1 MTTGGT
7 DDTSDKDDDNPD
19 DSDAS
24 ETLDSDGDGVG
35 DNSDAFPNNASE
47 TMDTDGDGIGDNSDA
62 FPDDAS
68 ETLDSDG
75 DGVGDNSDA
84 FPDDATEIQ
93 DSDGDG
99 VGDNSDA
106 FPNNASETMDT
117 DGDGIGDN
125 SDAFPDDA
133 SETLDSDGD
142 GVGDNSDAFPNNASE
157 TMDTDGDGIGDNS
170 DAFPDDATEVQ
181 DSDGDG
187 VGDNSDAFPNNAS
200 ETMDTDGDGIG
211 DNSDAF
217 PDDAS
222 ETLDSDG
229 DGVGDNSDAFPDD
242 ATEIQDSDGD
252 GVGDNSDAFPNN
264 ASETMDTDGDGIGDN
279 SDAFPDDASETL
291 DSDGDGVGDNSDAFP
306 NNASETMDTDGDGIG
321 DNSDAFPDDYSETL
335 DSDGDGVG
343 DNSDAF
349 PNNASETMDTDGDGI
364 GDNSDAFPDDATEV
378 QDSDGDGVGDNSDA
392 FPNNASE
399 TMDTDGDGIGDNS
412 DAFPDD
418 ASETL
423 DSDGDGVGDNSDA
436 FPNDATETVD
446 SDGDGVGNNSDAFP
460 NDPSRTVITVNS
472 LPFPLQAENPGSA
485 SWSSSGRFCT
495 ARSGCSSHR
504 FYWSAHMPHYGTS
517 DLPMAPETE
526 DAMHM
531 PIYHDHRSANRKR
544 LFVGVD
550 QGNIGSLPQTGNYG
564 VAEVRYGMLSDGAGR
579 QDVLLYLSEIRQPQ
593 SPIWWNTSPLV
604 TYSGESEQDL
614 ALLVRAVQLVNTA
627 LPEDRKMRIAS
638 SPMESDPENGIHVEF
653 LSEKNYEQNYP
664 TDTYGHATTNWIES
678 TNEITITHSHIAMNE
693 AYALLPP
700 EGSSSGLGPLFDI
713 SAPVWGIDQVNRQG
727 TIVLAHEL
735 LHALGMTGYEGHVP
749 DGFGSI
755 MTATVEDP
763 TIEQPLSLL
772 YKVDREA
779 LRALYSAFEVG
790 DSLTD
795 FGPWADGALQVHG
808 NSPHAGFGVALRNNY
823 LEPWAYG
830 YLPDSDLADNGN
842 LSGNATW
849 NGTLLGLT
857 PDAGVVAGDARVAVN
872 LNTMA
877 GDADFTDLETWAA
890 NTAPSEKGSGTT
902 WLDGDLG
909 YIIDVRGNTF
919 RETSASEDDG
929 RLTGIFTGQSHE
941 GAAGTLERSDLT
953 AAFGAIR

>member
-62 FPDDAS
+62 FPDDSSETLDSDGDGVGDNSDAFPDDATETLDSDGDGVGDNSDAFPNNASETMDTDGDGIGDNSDAFPDDSS

-125 SDAFPDDA
+125 SDAFPDDS

-142 GVGDNSDAFPNNASE
+142 GVGDNSD
-157 TMDTDGDGIGDNS
+157 T
-170 DAFPDDATEVQ
+170 
-181 DSDGDG
+181 
-187 VGDNSDAFPNNAS
+187 
-200 ETMDTDGDGIG
+200 
-211 DNSDAF
+211 
-217 PDDAS
+217 
-222 ETLDSDG
+222 
-229 DGVGDNSDAFPDD
+229 FPDD

-279 SDAFPDDASETL
+279 SDAFPDDSSETL
-291 DSDGDGVGDNSDAFP
+291 
-306 NNASETMDTDGDGIG
+306 
-321 DNSDAFPDDYSETL
+321 
-335 DSDGDGVG
+335 
-343 DNSDAF
+343 
-349 PNNASETMDTDGDGI
+349 
-364 GDNSDAFPDDATEV
+364 
-378 QDSDGDGVGDNSDA
+378 
-392 FPNNASE
+392 
-399 TMDTDGDGIGDNS
+399 
-412 DAFPDD
+412 
-418 ASETL
+418 
-423 DSDGDGVGDNSDA
+423 
-436 FPNDATETVD
+436 D

-485 SWSSSGRFCT
+485 SWSSSGRVCT
-495 ARSGCSSHR
+495 ARSDCRSYD

-526 DAMHM
+526 DAKHM

-564 VAEVRYGMLSDGAGR
+564 VAEVRYGMLRDGAGR
-579 QDVLLYLSEIRQPQ
+579 QDVLAYLLEVRQT
-593 SPIWWNTSPLV
+593 PIWWNITPLV
-604 TYSGESEQDL
+604 TYSGETEQDL
-614 ALLVRAVQLVNTA
+614 VRLVRAVQLVNTT

-638 SPMESDPENGIHVEF
+638 SSVAVNPEDGIYVEF
-653 LSEKNYEQNYP
+653 LSEQVYEQKNP
-664 TDTYGHATTNWIES
+664 TETWGYTTTHWLGNI
-678 TNEITITHSHIAMNE
+678 ITKSHIEVNE
-693 AYALLPP
+693 AYALLPS
-700 EGSSSGLGPLFDI
+700 EDSSSGLDSLFDF

-727 TIVLAHEL
+727 TVLLAHEL
-735 LHALGMTGYEGHVP
+735 LHALGIIGDNHVS
-749 DGFGSI
+749 DRFDSI
-755 MTATVEDP
+755 MTGTAADYNP

-779 LRALYSAFEVG
+779 LRALSSAFEVG

-795 FGPWADGALQVHG
+795 FGPWADGALHVHG

-830 YLPDSDLADNGN
+830 YLPDSDLADNGS

-953 AAFGAIR
+953 AAFGANR

>member
-142 GVGDNSDAFPNNASE
+142 GTGDNADAFPNDASE
-157 TMDTDGDGIGDNS
+157 TLDT
-170 DAFPDDATEVQ
+170 
-181 DSDGDG
+181 DGDG

-229 DGVGDNSDAFPDD
+229 DGTGDNADAFPND
-242 ATEIQDSDGD
+242 ASETLDTDGD
-252 GVGDNSDAFPNN
+252 GVGDNSDVFPNN
-264 ASETMDTDGDGIGDN
+264 ASETQDSDGDGVGDN

-291 DSDGDGVGDNSDAFP
+291 DSDGDGTGDNADAFP
-306 NNASETMDTDGDGIG
+306 NDVSETM
-321 DNSDAFPDDYSETL
+321 
-335 DSDGDGVG
+335 
-343 DNSDAF
+343 
-349 PNNASETMDTDGDGI
+349 
-364 GDNSDAFPDDATEV
+364 
-378 QDSDGDGVGDNSDA
+378 
-392 FPNNASE
+392 
-399 TMDTDGDGIGDNS
+399 
-412 DAFPDD
+412 
-418 ASETL
+418 

-436 FPNDATETVD
+436 FPND
-446 SDGDGVGNNSDAFP
+446 
-460 NDPSRTVITVNS
+460 PSRTVNS

-485 SWSSSGRFCT
+485 SWSSSRKVCT
-495 ARSGCSSHR
+495 AGSDCRSHK

-526 DAMHM
+526 DAKHM

-564 VAEVRYGMLSDGAGR
+564 VAEVRYGMLRDGAGR
-579 QDVLLYLSEIRQPQ
+579 QDVLAYLLEVRQT
-593 SPIWWNTSPLV
+593 PIWWNITPLV
-604 TYSGESEQDL
+604 TYSGETEQDL
-614 ALLVRAVQLVNTA
+614 VRLVRAVQLVNTT

-638 SPMESDPENGIHVEF
+638 SSVAVNPEDGIYVEF
-653 LSEKNYEQNYP
+653 LSEQIYEQKNP
-664 TDTYGHATTNWIES
+664 TETWGYTTTHWLGNI
-678 TNEITITHSHIAMNE
+678 ITKSHIEVNE
-693 AYALLPP
+693 AYALLPS
-700 EGSSSGLGPLFDI
+700 EDSSSGLDSLFDF

-727 TIVLAHEL
+727 TVLLAHEL
-735 LHALGMTGYEGHVP
+735 LHALGIIGDNHVS
-749 DGFGSI
+749 DRFDSI
-755 MTATVEDP
+755 MTGTAADYNP

-795 FGPWADGALQVHG
+795 FGPWADGALHVHG